1 MELQD
6 ALRKLRS
13 FVNAPTLSDLE
24 RLATDIE
31 ECVRRDYIKKFKL
44 NKKGV
49 AV

>member
-6 ALRKLRS
+6 ILSKMRS
-13 FVNAPTLSDLE
+13 LVNATTLNDFE
-24 RLATDIE
+24 RFATDIE
-31 ECVRRDYIKKFKL
+31 ECVLRGYIKKFKL